1 MTDLLDKVVRGTRTV
16 FSKPEL
22 ASGLLL
28 AALVVVAF
36 RSSEEAED

>member
-1 MTDLLDKVVRGTRTV
+1 MNDLLDKVVSGTRIV
-16 FSKPEL
+16 LSRPEL

-36 RSSEEAED
+36 RSSEEV